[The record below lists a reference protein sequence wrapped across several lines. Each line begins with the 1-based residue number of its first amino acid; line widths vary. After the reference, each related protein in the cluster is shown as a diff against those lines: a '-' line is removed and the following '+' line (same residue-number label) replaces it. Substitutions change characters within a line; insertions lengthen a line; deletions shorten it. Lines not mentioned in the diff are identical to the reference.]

1 MSHISE
7 ANSEDED
14 DEDVELLLAPVAV
27 LGAPTPAMPRIQP
40 GRKRLVPQTPTRVNL
55 PTRSEMSYTSPF
67 PVPSAG
73 NSTSSTNQNPMPAA
87 TSSLRLKVP
96 PRGANEKAM
105 RGSIMSWEQLA
116 NETSVTLGEDEFG
129 RMLADIPAP
138 FRSGAASPSLSSQ
151 VSIGPNGGGLA
162 SPPGSPL
169 LLSTSLDSPGG
180 YGSISQVLLP
190 DVTPSPAPYMHSASA
205 RFSLSP
211 DASAQDASSAT
222 MLRLQL
228 AAAEHAARERLAQ
241 VQALEEELH
250 ELTRASARQAE
261 EAAAQLSYME
271 AQWRAGE
278 ANARPRAAAELDAR
292 LNEMRVTHDSELKE
306 AVARAWTD
314 AESLCARAIEQEKHR
329 GAVHAAARLA
339 GASWGAVRSSCE
351 AELEVVRDDRAMLAL
366 MLGQLDQLA
375 SAL

>member
-1 MSHISE
+1 
-7 ANSEDED
+7 
-14 DEDVELLLAPVAV
+14 
-27 LGAPTPAMPRIQP
+27 
-40 GRKRLVPQTPTRVNL
+40 
-55 PTRSEMSYTSPF
+55 
-67 PVPSAG
+67 
-73 NSTSSTNQNPMPAA
+73 
-87 TSSLRLKVP
+87 
-96 PRGANEKAM
+96 
-105 RGSIMSWEQLA
+105 
-116 NETSVTLGEDEFG
+116 
-129 RMLADIPAP
+129 
-138 FRSGAASPSLSSQ
+138 
-151 VSIGPNGGGLA
+151 
-162 SPPGSPL
+162 
-169 LLSTSLDSPGG
+169 
-180 YGSISQVLLP
+180 
-190 DVTPSPAPYMHSASA
+190 
-205 RFSLSP
+205 
-211 DASAQDASSAT
+211 

-250 ELTRASARQAE
+250 ELTLASARQAE
-261 EAAAQLSYME
+261 EAAAQIAYME

-351 AELEVVRDDRAMLAL
+351 AELDVVRDDRAMLAL